1 MPRTSKPRFNWL
13 GLGFMAPALIVVALF
28 FLAPVIMTGLF
39 AFTNMSTSTGI
50 TGGEYLLTQSN
61 LRALENSGVSE
72 ETFETLSTTSY
83 RVDEAGLARLA
94 EQHDQATADEFRTLH
109 GDTVFTARRDMERA
123 LKDLNQNRIRSTRDR
138 KAAAE
143 LFTSSVL
150 DERFV
155 EETDFRAALAN
166 AGINDADHEILVTE
180 AFTGWV
186 WTTEN
191 VELLTSLSS
200 SARYAMNTAIYVVF
214 TLAFNVGFGLFLAI
228 STFYLSP
235 RVASTFRTIWFLPRV
250 LPPVLY
256 VLMWYW
262 LTWDTG
268 IISTFAGYFGFAPRN
283 WMLDTATNAWVVIIL
298 INGFVGAS
306 LGMILFSSAIK
317 AIPSS
322 MLYASEVDGAN
333 RWQQVRYI
341 ILPQLRWPILFT
353 SSYQTLS
360 LLTSFEY
367 ILLATDGGPGGTTEV
382 WALAAYHTALNNYG
396 GNLQYGLGAAYALVL
411 VIIGIITSL
420 LYLRFFNFRELV
432 SKPRIEN

>member
-1 MPRTSKPRFNWL
+1 MSRISKPRFNWL
-13 GLGFMAPALIVVALF
+13 GLGFLAPAMIVVVLF
-28 FLAPVIMTGLF
+28 FLAPVIMTAFF

-50 TGGEYLLTQSN
+50 TGGDYLLSQSD
-61 LRALENSGVSE
+61 LRSLANTKASAATLDALENAG
-72 ETFETLSTTSY
+72 Y
-83 RVDEAGLARLA
+83 RVDDAGLARLA
-94 EQHDQATADEFRTLH
+94 EAQGPATADEFRKLH
-109 GDTVFTARRDMERA
+109 EGDLFTSRRDMERA
-123 LKDLNQNRIRSTRDR
+123 LKDLRQHRIRSTRDR
-138 KAAAE
+138 KLAAE
-143 LFTSSVL
+143 LFTSSVM
-150 DERFV
+150 DQRFDT
-155 EETDFRAALAN
+155 EEAFRAALMTS
-166 AGINDADHEILVTE
+166 GIEAADHDTLVDE
-180 AFTGWV
+180 AYTGWI
-186 WTTEN
+186 WTTKN
-191 VELLTSLSS
+191 IELLASLSS
-200 SARYAMNTAIYVVF
+200 SWRYAMNTAIYVSF

-235 RVASTFRTIWFLPRV
+235 RVAATFRTIWFLPRV

-268 IISTFAGYFGFAPRN
+268 IISTLAGYFGVAPRN
-283 WMLDTATNAWVVIIL
+283 WMLDTGTNAWVVVIL

-317 AIPSS
+317 AIPAS
-322 MLYASEVDGAN
+322 MLHASEVDGAN

-411 VIIGIITSL
+411 VVIGIVTSL

-432 SKPRIEN
+432 SKPRIEQ